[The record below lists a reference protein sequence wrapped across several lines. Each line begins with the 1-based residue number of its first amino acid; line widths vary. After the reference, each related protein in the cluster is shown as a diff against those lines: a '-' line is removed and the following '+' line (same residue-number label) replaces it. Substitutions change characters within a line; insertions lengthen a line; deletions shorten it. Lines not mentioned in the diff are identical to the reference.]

1 MFFRGFVATTF
12 SLPID
17 GASDCPL
24 SFSLSAPLVPLA
36 LPLSLSLSLASQL
49 MPHWSVWPLAVVGT
63 VAFSLWIATC
73 CFGEEKLRALLGRRA
88 AEASAA
94 DSVALPGRVGADRP
108 TSDLLTDL
116 ERS

>member
-108 TSDLLTDL
+108 TSDLLADL

>member
-12 SLPID
+12 SSPID

-108 TSDLLTDL
+108 TSDLLADL